1 MFDIG
6 WTEMLVIAV
15 IMIVIVGPKDLP
27 RMLRTFGQTTKK
39 LRGMAGDFQKQFNEA
54 LKEAELDGVKESVDA
69 LRSLNPANEIKK
81 QLNPFEKAAADVRS
95 GIDTA
100 MKPKPS
106 TASSEPLKS
115 GATAVPGA
123 ADQPAKA
130 APAGN
135 FPAMDDPAVAKAG
148 GTNAAAAKPA
158 TAAAGAAKPAAKA
171 ATPVA
176 RPAKPAATKAAAAA
190 AKPAAAPAKTAAQ
203 PAKAATPKKKPAGSA
218 K

>member
-54 LKEAELDGVKESVDA
+54 LKEAELDDVKSSVDA
-69 LRSLNPANEIKK
+69 LRGLNPASQIKK

-95 GIDTA
+95 GLDSA
-100 MKPKPS
+100 MKPK
-106 TASSEPLKS
+106 ASEPLKT
-115 GATAVPGA
+115 GATAVPGDA
-123 ADQPAKA
+123 ATAAETAK
-130 APAGN
+130 PQN
-135 FPAMDDPAVAKAG
+135 FPAMDDPAVARPATAAAAATAPAATAAAAPKPAP
-148 GTNAAAAKPA
+148 AKSAPAKPAAAKPA
-158 TAAAGAAKPAAKA
+158 PARPAAK
-171 ATPVA
+171 
-176 RPAKPAATKAAAAA
+176 
-190 AKPAAAPAKTAAQ
+190 
-203 PAKAATPKKKPAGSA
+203 PAKAATPKKKPAGPA